1 MISLRRAEARHHD
14 RRHKRE
20 VWRIFDPLEGVE
32 GAVVTTEAV
41 TAEQSTGSADRGPT

>member
-20 VWRIFDPLEGVE
+20 VWRIFDPLDGVE
-32 GAVVTTEAV
+32 GAVAV
-41 TAEQSTGSADRGPT
+41 NKVREGTDGYGYNAA